1 MRLLPAHFQ
10 SVFRLQSP
18 LEEVEVELRFEWLQ
32 KTRFGKGNF
41 KAKAKLLQSSGLQ
54 VLLNNR

>member
-10 SVFRLQSP
+10 SVFKLQSP
-18 LEEVEVELRFEWLQ
+18 LGEEEVESRFELLQ

-41 KAKAKLLQSSGLQ
+41 IAKAKLLQSSGHLGP
-54 VLLNNR
+54 LNNR